1 MAKNRWKWTADTS
14 YSGGAVI
21 WKIARLNGNESA
33 ARRVFRE
40 PPLGKPRRPAEQ
52 FVNTIRRRQQ
62 GLTLAHLPRRMPIS
76 PYNKGVVNDYRREGY
91 RKSGPQTVC
100 WQNIG
105 ILALTERDNRFIKW
119 LISFF
124 HRSFLHEMKLDF
136 ETCLTII
143 DLTFPWLSIYF
154 LLMRC

>member
-1 MAKNRWKWTADTS
+1 MAMSLRPEEF
-14 YSGGAVI
+14 Y
-21 WKIARLNGNESA
+21 
-33 ARRVFRE
+33 RE

-124 HRSFLHEMKLDF
+124 PSIVPPRDEIGFWNLPHDHRSDFSLTLHLF
-136 ETCLTII
+136 
-143 DLTFPWLSIYF
+143 SINAMLIGICDEIQIWF
-154 LLMRC
+154 